1 MCDEPAVSA
10 GDNFPAKVD
19 GNENS
24 DQISLGAA
32 PLSPLEETKDE
43 RENSSIVMMGEPSWN
58 EASRAAIQKIRSS
71 LQESTRIL
79 QTQQEEIH
87 SGRTLAITCGYCTI
101 ADDPSGPQ
109 LNERWQLFYRPL
121 PSNNG
126 DYRNI
131 RPRRVAQLVQESS
144 HNAGGSNMIP
154 PTSSDMSSLSF
165 SSVVVESLSNSL
177 NVMTNQ
183 THGEMPP
190 QDIILG
196 ILRRLEFGELCN
208 RAIESKKLPAAEN
221 RECPGSSALVS
232 RQGIH
237 IPLDD
242 LIHDITRQR
251 GQDDIG
257 ARNDAIEI
265 LQQLS
270 HSSSLVSGIGS
281 SKYASEWNVE
291 IFSEERNQNE
301 ASRDTSLC
309 NIAQELVEK
318 CVSVSSLEKTNK
330 SVLPDD
336 FQKSIPHT
344 NVFTPPPPLVMSNV
358 ECTSSQTGSRTSEFL
373 SVGESVVES
382 SYHSDASS
390 QPRKSD
396 DDKNSKMIET
406 KLTNVDMLE
415 TSTVERLK
423 KKRKAEM
430 LGDQEQTVI
439 KVTTKGESLDDAKDE
454 MVQLFASDFSSELDP
469 NLHGSSKRKI
479 KSVVRFDATPLS
491 AQHQKKIQE
500 AEGKIGLG
508 FKCPQCFAKCLY
520 SVRQCPSCKLDCRY
534 VPGTGVV
541 VFRDRT
547 DVSKSTAPA
556 APTSSDEEKKNGI
569 KVCPPRAA
577 KSKEKKK
584 NKSIVVE
591 TGRQLRTR
599 KRPDTNQERP
609 LSEIATT
616 CEDSSSFSTVDC
628 EVCLQPFSSIY
639 IHKHRAATHKLKRD
653 QFGCPYC
660 SKVFQNT
667 TNRHEH
673 IESMHPGLPSERSD
687 EEKNKNKP
695 LVYECNLCGKE
706 TVFYGMKLHLH
717 LVHGIDQ
724 GDSSTRENS
733 ISCRCPFC
741 PGSKTKFS
749 SGDSLRRH
757 VSKKHPGCSLLEK
770 CPSRSKKSSKAQNSK
785 KEIPVKE
792 KNGDSSI
799 FAEGSSLSLPLHW
812 EKLDHGFLLYHHD
825 FSITGANDSENSIG
839 GAMELVNSHYS
850 LLGKKNDD
858 IKSHFSK
865 ESLLF
870 VTRYE
875 REYMDELRIYKQ
887 GLQRRQRKAE
897 FERIEKENYKADCKE
912 KLLIQEYENR
922 TKKRSSEEIEH
933 DAFLLRGVK
942 IAKKDGRKSR
952 RKETC
957 CVDPQSGCSLC
968 DGTYARI
975 VVTDKEIEF
984 AGGDIHN
991 ALPLPVEG
999 VEDSKVMVEKIYVP
1013 EFCEI
1018 SPYFFEENTLSCE
1031 EPEPTS
1037 GEGCEK
1043 SETKLSR
1050 SEKRYADKYDEQ
1062 EEQIH
1067 NLSETFYTMQFIQR
1081 YNQGYLRHDVKSR
1094 NKHY

>member
-1 MCDEPAVSA
+1 MCEPAVSA
-10 GDNFPAKVD
+10 GDHFPAKVD

-32 PLSPLEETKDE
+32 APLSPLEETNDE
-43 RENSSIVMMGEPSWN
+43 RENSSSIVTMMGEPASWN
-58 EASRAAIQKIRSS
+58 EDSRAVIRKIRSS
-71 LQESTRIL
+71 LEESTRIL
-79 QTQQEEIH
+79 PTQEEETH
-87 SGRTLAITCGYCTI
+87 DSGDSGRTLIIATTCGYCTV
-101 ADDPSGPQ
+101 ADDPSPGPQ
-109 LNERWQLFYRPL
+109 RIERWQLFYRPL

-144 HNAGGSNMIP
+144 SSHNAGGSHIMVP
-154 PTSSDMSSLSF
+154 PTASDMSSLSF
-165 SSVVVESLSNSL
+165 SSLVVDSLSNSL
-177 NVMTNQ
+177 NIMANQ
-183 THGEMPP
+183 THDEMPP
-190 QDIILG
+190 QDIILD
-196 ILRRLEFGELCN
+196 ILRRLEFGEMCN

-221 RECPGSSALVS
+221 RECPGPSTLVS

-251 GQDDIG
+251 VQDDNG

-265 LQQLS
+265 LKQLS

-281 SKYASEWNVE
+281 SNYASEWNVE
-291 IFSEERNQNE
+291 IFTEERNQNE

-309 NIAQELVEK
+309 HIARELVEK

-330 SVLPDD
+330 PVLPDD

-358 ECTSSQTGSRTSEFL
+358 ECTSSQTGSRSSELL
-373 SVGESVVES
+373 SVDESGVES

-390 QPRKSD
+390 QARKKD
-396 DDKNSKMIET
+396 DDKNSKMVET
-406 KLTNVDMLE
+406 KTASVGMME
-415 TSTVERLK
+415 TSNVERLE
-423 KKRKAEM
+423 KKRKADM
-430 LGDQEQTVI
+430 LGDQEQTLI

-508 FKCPQCFAKCLY
+508 FQCPQCSAKCLY
-520 SVRQCPSCKLDCRY
+520 NVRQCASCKLDCRY

-556 APTSSDEEKKNGI
+556 APISSNEEKKNGV

-584 NKSIVVE
+584 NKAIVVE
-591 TGRQLRTR
+591 AGRQLRTR
-599 KRPDTNQERP
+599 KRSDTDQERP
-609 LSEIATT
+609 LSEKATS

-639 IHKHRAATHKLKRD
+639 IFKHRAATHKLKRD

-706 TVFYGMKLHLH
+706 TVFFGMKLHLH

-724 GDSSTRENS
+724 GDAITREES

-741 PGSKTKFS
+741 PGSKTKFN

-770 CPSRSKKSSKAQNSK
+770 CPSRSKKSKRSK
-785 KEIPVKE
+785 KVSDIKNEKPVKG

-799 FAEGSSLSLPLHW
+799 LAEAPSNDDKKSSLSLPLHW

-825 FSITGANDSENSIG
+825 FSITGANDSEKSID

-875 REYMDELRIYKQ
+875 REYMDESRIYKQ

-933 DAFLLRGVK
+933 DAFLLREVK
-942 IAKKDGRKSR
+942 IAKKD
-952 RKETC
+952 
-957 CVDPQSGCSLC
+957 
-968 DGTYARI
+968 
-975 VVTDKEIEF
+975 
-984 AGGDIHN
+984 GGDIHN

-1018 SPYFFEENTLSCE
+1018 SPYFFEENTSSCE
-1031 EPEPTS
+1031 EPEPIS

-1067 NLSETFYTMQFIQR
+1067 NLSETFYTLQFIQR
-1081 YNQGYLRHDVKSR
+1081 YNEGYLRHDVKSR
-1094 NKHY
+1094 NKQY